1 MGAPAWTP
9 GPWTN
14 EPGRFWICDIG
25 NNADD
30 PGVWSTAIPA
40 DGEPFPFGSKE
51 ADARLIAA
59 APELYE
65 ALSEVVT
72 LLEGWHRL
80 NFADEIQQ
88 QSVRLAKRA
97 LAKARGEQEPSK

>member
-1 MGAPAWTP
+1 MGAPSFTP
-9 GPWTN
+9 GPWML
-14 EPGRFWICDIG
+14 
-25 NNADD
+25 
-30 PGVWSTAIPA
+30 TAMGGQTLVHVETERVARVFTRNGIA
-40 DGEPFPFGSKE
+40 N
-51 ADARLIAA
+51 ARLIAA

-88 QSVRLAKRA
+88 QGVRLAKRA